1 LPRVGIVH
9 DDVLRMF
16 DQIGIVERVWGAT
29 AFLPEYQ
36 LANRERVL
44 LTTKVSTYATHGWPE
59 FTSLY
64 QPAFEFEL
72 DRLAKAMANIDVL
85 QGETVTAL
93 EQDADSVT
101 VTTSRDTGGTNT
113 VRGRWLIGADG
124 GNSVVRP
131 ALGIAYDDLGFNQE
145 WLVIDAKKTRGRA
158 GLPPYQQFCDP
169 DQPGMSLQIGPEHR
183 RWSFMILPEESPA
196 EVVKPESVWRRLD
209 RPVGC
214 KPDEFEL
221 IRVVSYTF
229 RALIAERWRSGR
241 VFLAGDAAHQMP
253 PNLAQGLCTGFRD
266 AHNIAWK
273 LDLVLKGI
281 AGKTLLDSYMPER
294 EASTRATVV
303 ESMRVAQN
311 VIERDHEKARRRD
324 AQLITMQAEIDK
336 GNKPLIAFRVPGYA
350 KGCVDE
356 GHPAAGQPFVQ
367 GKVRRGGKEGLF
379 DEIVGNG
386 FVILAR
392 GGDPAAGL
400 PRDDAAFWSSLGGR
414 FVVIGGAGPH
424 AIEDL
429 EGRYGA
435 MMDEYGCDV
444 LLARP
449 DFYLFGGCKSLA
461 ELPSL
466 LDRLRAKLGATPAS

>member
-1 LPRVGIVH
+1 
-9 DDVLRMF
+9 MF

-36 LANRERVL
+36 LANRDRVL

-85 QGETVTAL
+85 LGETVTAL

-101 VTTSRDTGGTNT
+101 VTTSRDTGGTNR

-131 ALGIAYDDLGFNQE
+131 ALGVAYDDLGFNQE

-229 RALIAERWRSGR
+229 RALIAERWRGGR

-281 AGKTLLDSYMPER
+281 AGETLLDSYMPER
-294 EASTRATVV
+294 ESSSRATVV

-311 VIERDHEKARRRD
+311 VIERDPEKAKRRD
-324 AQLITMQAEIDK
+324 AQLIAMQAEIDK

-367 GKVRRGGKEGLF
+367 GKVRRGAKEGLF
-379 DEIVGNG
+379 DEVVGNG

-392 GGDPAAGL
+392 GADPAAAL
-400 PRDDAAFWSSLGGR
+400 SRDDAAFWSSLGGR
-414 FVVIGGAGPH
+414 FAVLGGAGPH
-424 AIEDL
+424 AIEDV
-429 EGRYGA
+429 EGRYAA

-449 DFYLFGGCKSLA
+449 DFYLFGACKLLV

-466 LDRLRAKLGATPAS
+466 LARLRAKLGAMPAS